1 MHDFVGEQSSMGDI
15 ISSIVS
21 LPDLIVE
28 LDKIWVWLD
37 DVLLRLLSLILLV
50 SIVLVKEMF

>member
-1 MHDFVGEQSSMGDI
+1 MGDI